1 MHNFKKL
8 QIWERSKEL
17 VLKIY
22 EVTDNLPS
30 SEKFGLISQI
40 RRAAVSIPS
49 NIAEGSARE
58 SSKEFLRFL
67 EIAKSSSFEL
77 ETQIIICEELKF
89 FDSDLSESLLNEINQ
104 LQKMIFV
111 FQKKIK
117 KEILDN

>member
-104 LQKMIFV
+104 LQKMILV